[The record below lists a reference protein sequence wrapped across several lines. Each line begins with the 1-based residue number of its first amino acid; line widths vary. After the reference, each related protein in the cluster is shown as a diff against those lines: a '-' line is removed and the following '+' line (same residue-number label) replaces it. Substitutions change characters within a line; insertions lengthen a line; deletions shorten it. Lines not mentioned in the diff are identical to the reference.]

1 MTFPQLRTTIFFC
14 DGKRAHVTEMN
25 TGTKRIC
32 VLHLNQIGDLVFSLP
47 VLQALR
53 AACPQA
59 RIDSVVKPYLQELL
73 EGSPLVDRIMMRGAP
88 GDTTRGLLGRI
99 RANRYDL
106 LLSLSRSWECLAL
119 TMGSGARI
127 RAGFFPPPWAWLLSA
142 RVPVVGHNCWG
153 NNARLL
159 DQLGVTVR
167 KNDYVGLLPD
177 PGPPPPGL
185 PARFAVLSPGASR
198 RRQTKTWEDTGWM
211 ALAGHLQA
219 DFGLTPVLVGGADCR
234 ELNGGIVSGVA
245 GEVIDLTGVLGLR
258 ALCAVL
264 GRAALFVGID
274 SGVMHLAS
282 ALDVPVVGL
291 FGPTDPAQVGPQNR
305 RSLVVRRED
314 LACVPC
320 YLRACEHRSCM
331 AGLQVAQV
339 LEACAR
345 LLGTREQNA
354 HAGV

>member
-1 MTFPQLRTTIFFC
+1 MDDLNRI
-14 DGKRAHVTEMN
+14 
-25 TGTKRIC
+25 KRIC

-53 AACPQA
+53 EACPQA

-73 EGSPLVDRIMMRGAP
+73 EGSPLVDRVMTRGAP
-88 GDTTRGLLGRI
+88 GDTTRGLLGRM

-119 TMGSGARI
+119 TLGSGARI
-127 RAGFFPPPWAWLLSA
+127 QAGFFSPPWGWRLRA
-142 RVPVVGHNCWG
+142 RVPVIGHNCWG

-159 DQLGVTVR
+159 DRLGVPVR
-167 KNDYVGLLPD
+167 KNDYVGLLTD
-177 PGPPPPGL
+177 PGEPPPGL
-185 PARFAVLSPGASR
+185 PDRFVVLSPGASR
-198 RRQTKTWEDTGWM
+198 RRQTKTWEETRW
-211 ALAGHLQA
+211 ATLARHLYA
-219 DFGLTPVLVGGADCR
+219 DCGLTPVLVGGADCR
-234 ELNGGIVSGVA
+234 DLNGCIAAALA
-245 GEVIDLTGVLGLR
+245 GNVVDLTGTLGLR

-305 RSLVVRRED
+305 RSVVVRRED

-320 YLRACEHRSCM
+320 YLRACEHRRCM
-331 AGLQVAQV
+331 AELQVEPV
-339 LEACAR
+339 VEACVH
-345 LLGTREQNA
+345 LLGEGMQGAR
-354 HAGV
+354 AGAEHERTVS